1 MGTIPVANPSPP
13 RRLRLGRRP
22 LVIVVLAPA
31 TIGAVAM
38 ILLFSFPSN
47 AGEPRWVNAGK
58 ADDFELRQP
67 VRNVEHRFWLIKLD
81 EGNFLALLTRDP
93 HLGCAVPWR
102 PDFVFDGK
110 KGWFRNPCHGQTY
123 DLTGRCFFGPC
134 ERGMDRFQVSLVN
147 GNVLVDTRTVVLGP
161 PLGSEYSPCSFDSPY
176 WVIECTTQPGATS
189 TSVNP

>member
-22 LVIVVLAPA
+22 LVIVVLAA
-31 TIGAVAM
+31 AAIGAVAV

-47 AGEPRWVNAGK
+47 AGEPRWVNIGK
-58 ADDFELRQP
+58 ADDLASRQP
-67 VRNVEHRFWLIKLD
+67 VRNLEHGFWLVKLD
-81 EGNFLALLTRDP
+81 EGNFLALLRRDP
-93 HLGCAVPWR
+93 HLGCTVPWR

-134 ERGMDRFQVSLVN
+134 ERGMDRFQVSLVD
-147 GNVLVDTRTVVLGP
+147 GNVLVDTHTVELGP

-176 WVIECTTQPGATS
+176 WVIECTAQPDATS